1 MGFEIVDGFVLYLI
15 FIIGGLMIVS
25 GNLLVMVILV
35 GILGNIVVV
44 LFRGIIILYVS
55 VVYVGWVWFEV
66 IKYGILIWVW
76 EVIIVLEFELF
87 YIESVVM
94 GNIVIWFL
102 VVVVD
107 YLINE
112 NYDLLC
118 ENLKFSCKI

>member
-66 IKYGILIWVW
+66 IKYGI
-76 EVIIVLEFELF
+76 
-87 YIESVVM
+87 
-94 GNIVIWFL
+94 
-102 VVVVD
+102 
-107 YLINE
+107 
-112 NYDLLC
+112 
-118 ENLKFSCKI
+118 